1 MASYTISFG
10 DVLRQLLLE
19 QDYKTATELTEI
31 QFKLNILYQNPVYV
45 IENAR
50 TLFFDFDY
58 ELYDESHKKVLE
70 EKILYHYFDYEIG
83 VELPAKFKFNIAKT
97 LREILPY
104 YNKIYKAT
112 AKDFDFDDN
121 VDYEEWFKGKG
132 DTTANNT
139 LNSNLHST
147 DEDTQNDTY
156 EDRLRYSDTPQN
168 QLDDVEKGKYISEY
182 NYNNG
187 SETRNKTNN
196 LSSDTNSTSEST
208 GTNTTDNYR
217 KVKGT
222 NGKKSKA
229 QLLQEYIDAIQNVDL
244 QVIEALKNNFMLL
257 W

>member
-1 MASYTISFG
+1 MATYTLQFG
-10 DVLRQLLLE
+10 DYLRQLLIE
-19 QDYKTATELTEI
+19 QDYKTAKQQTEI
-31 QFKLNILYQNPVYV
+31 QFNINVLYQNPVYV

-50 TLFFDFDY
+50 PLFFDFDY

-83 VELPAKFKFNIAKT
+83 VELPSKFKFNLTKT

-112 AKDFDFDDN
+112 AKDFDFDVN

-132 DTTANNT
+132 DTTSRNI
-139 LNSNLHST
+139 LNSKLSSH
-147 DEDTQNDTY
+147 DVDTQNDTY
-156 EDRLRYSDTPQN
+156 EDRLRKSDTPQN
-168 QLDDVEKGKYISEY
+168 QLADVENGRYISEY

-187 SETRNKTNN
+187 KENRNKVNN
-196 LSSDTNSTSEST
+196 LNSDTNSTSDTT
-208 GTNTTDNYR
+208 GENKTDNYR

-229 QLLQEYIDAIQNVDL
+229 ELLQEYIAAIQNVDL
-244 QVIEALKNNFMLL
+244 QIIEALKNNFMLL